1 MIRWWHH
8 LVRMPGRPFRL
19 AGHLFGLARRG
30 HRTASRE
37 RLGMG
42 TGLPEQPYWFH
53 AEQAG
58 DLGLVEPLIRA
69 LREAERGATFLVTTG
84 DPAAVARA
92 QALFE
97 DEEEGAALLA
107 PDDDPGPIRRFLR
120 RADPLAALFA
130 GLPNRPELLFAAADA
145 GLAPLIIDPDDPP
158 PKRRRA
164 LRAAIGASGG
174 VWVAD
179 SETAEA
185 FADLAPEGE
194 ARVIGDLRLDAP
206 APTTQQAQKGDE
218 LRETWGQARPVWLAL
233 ATEPGEEKAIFEVF
247 QSLRGRWHNLLLAL
261 APRDPERAEEA
272 VAPATDADYR
282 VYHRSR
288 GGEPRIDTDVY
299 LEDRPHDWPL
309 ACHTADLVF
318 IGGTLEHGGN
328 NPATAAAAGRPLLS
342 GHSLAAITPAAAAL
356 HDAGALLVVGGRDY
370 LEEGAATL
378 LADKE
383 RRQTMGQAAQAVAA
397 PHAGAVAAVVEA
409 LRATADDR

>member
-1 MIRWWHH
+1 MIRGWHH

-19 AGHLFGLARRG
+19 GRHLAGLTGRHRGAHRQRLGLA
-30 HRTASRE
+30 A
-37 RLGMG
+37 
-42 TGLPEQPYWFH
+42 GLPEQPYWFH

-58 DLGLVEPLIRA
+58 DLGLVEPVIRA

-84 DPAAVARA
+84 EATAVARA
-92 QALFE
+92 EALFE
-97 DEEEGAALLA
+97 DEEEGAAVLA
-107 PDDDPGPIRRFLR
+107 PDDDPGPVRRFLR

-130 GLPNRPELLFAAADA
+130 GLPDRPELLFAAADA
-145 GLAPLIIDPDDPP
+145 GLAPLIVDPGDPP
-158 PKRRRA
+158 PGRRRA
-164 LRAAIGASGG
+164 LRAALGESGG

-179 SETAEA
+179 TETAEA
-185 FADLAPEGE
+185 FAELAPEGE

-206 APTTQQAQKGDE
+206 PPTAQQIQKAEE
-218 LRETWGQARPVWLAL
+218 LRETWGPARPVWLAL
-233 ATEPGEEKAIFEVF
+233 ATEPGEEQAVFEVF
-247 QSLRGRWHNLLLAL
+247 QGLRGRWHNLLLAL
-261 APRDPERAEEA
+261 APRDPGRAGEA
-272 VAPATDADYR
+272 IAPALDAGYR

-318 IGGTLEHGGN
+318 IGGTLHHGGN
-328 NPATAAAAGRPLLS
+328 NPAPAAAAGRALLS
-342 GHSLAAITPAAAAL
+342 GRSLDAIMPAAAAL

-370 LEEGAATL
+370 LEEGATTL

-383 RRQTMGQAAQAVAA
+383 RRHTMGEAARAVAA
-397 PHAGAVAAVVEA
+397 PHAGAVAAVVDT